1 MQSLLLVG
9 LGLLAAAGE
18 PARLVSG
25 DVPAPPYGTRAAGVV
40 AYDVTVDAR
49 GAVTGVRPLRQL
61 EPFSGPL
68 EQAIAGWSFEAAR
81 EGGVAAEG
89 HVLVAGL
96 YRPAAL
102 MFPAPPPPAAPPA
115 GGGPVPVP
123 RSVAVPPYPP
133 NAMGDAL
140 VLVEIDVGEDGGV
153 TSTRVVGAGSGFD
166 GAAQDA
172 ARAWRFAPALA
183 AGRPAPSRAYVVF
196 GFRQPATN

>member
-1 MQSLLLVG
+1 MHALMLIA

-18 PARLVSG
+18 PARLVRG
-25 DVPAPPYGTRAAGVV
+25 DVPAPPYGARAAGLV

-49 GAVTGVRPLRQL
+49 GAVANVRPLRQL

-81 EGGVAAEG
+81 EGGVAALG

-102 MFPAPPPPAAPPA
+102 LFPAPTPPAAPPA
-115 GGGPVPVP
+115 GGGAAPVP

-133 NAMGDAL
+133 NAMGDAQ
-140 VLVEIDVGEDGGV
+140 VLVEIEVGEDGGV
-153 TSTRVVGAGSGFD
+153 VSTRVVGASSGFD
-166 GAAQDA
+166 GAALEA
-172 ARAWRFAPALA
+172 ARGWRFTPALQ
-183 AGRPAPSRAYVVF
+183 AGRPVASRAYVVF
-196 GFRQPATN
+196 GFRAPVTG